1 MATALATKTKAA
13 PAAAKQADA
22 KPKSSPRPRTPVS
35 VRTPV
40 FLGGPAPARN
50 TGQPLTPAV
59 QTAIENSLQVNL
71 DSVRVHTDS
80 GAQQAASALSARAFT
95 YGNEIFLGRG
105 ERATNLRLMA
115 HEAAHVVQQQGAP
128 VIQTWSDRSDACEHE
143 AHHAATAVES
153 GQPFTVR
160 ERTGKSKVQRLGL
173 SDVLNFFA
181 DAANAIP
188 GFRMFTII
196 IGLNPINMSRVER
209 TAANILRAIV
219 EFIPGGALI
228 TQALDRYGVF
238 DRVGTWIEQQISSL
252 GISGSSI
259 RESLN
264 RFLDSLSIWDIGR
277 PGSVWE
283 RARRIFSDPID
294 RIIGFVR
301 GLGAQIL
308 TFIRDAILRPLA
320 ELASQSRGWD
330 LLCAVLG
337 RNPITGEAVP
347 RTAETLIGGFMRLI
361 GQEEVWENIQRA
373 NAIPRAWAWFQGALN
388 GLLGFVRQIPTLFI
402 EALRSLEIE
411 DIVLLP
417 RAFARVGRVFLGFA
431 GQFISWAGQQV
442 WTLLEI
448 IFDVLAPAVMPYL
461 RRAASAFR
469 TILRNPMA
477 FVHTLVRAAIQGFRQ
492 FASNFLTHLRASLIQ
507 WLTGTLAGANIYIP
521 QGFTFMEIIR
531 FVLSVLGLTWQNIRQ
546 KLVLRIGETAVRAME
561 IGFDLVV
568 TLVTQGPAAAWQRIQ
583 EGISNLR
590 EMVMEQVMTFV
601 RDRIVQAAIT
611 RLVTSL
617 NPAGAFIQAIIAIY
631 NTIMF
636 FVERLRQIA
645 QVAAAF
651 IDSISA
657 IANGVITAAANR
669 VEQTMAGLLTLVIS
683 FLARLVGL
691 GRVSDA
697 VVNIVNRIRAPIDRA
712 LDRVVEWIINMA
724 QRAGRA
730 IMGTI
735 RGRDE
740 RTPEQ
745 KQEDLNRAV
754 TALRPQITRLMQR
767 GIPRPLLLARFALWR
782 RQYRLTSLG
791 IENGVIRAT
800 INPSADMYTAQEVA
814 IGAALEPILQQAEAR
829 FLSEQAAQPTSRA
842 RLAAAQGALAAGTT
856 LPRGMTPAEMNIT
869 LRGAVAGTTPVTR
882 TGDRATLLSQQGGD
896 PYSLSMNWDP
906 RRPAPRLF
914 VQHTDFPFRRDLAFT
929 QFAYQYQFGSQDR
942 GPDTAHLP
950 GQPFPAQRPTGS
962 RGGDINQ
969 WLIQNP
975 GQVHPAIE
983 GLSGTV
989 ETARYPG
996 NLAAYQVSQGL
1007 TGAGV
1012 PLVAGNDPR
1021 QGPVLVTPA
1030 ERIHGLMAGMAM
1042 PSSSDAAQTRMT
1054 TGAAPRDARELS
1066 AEQVRRGSYAVIFQ
1080 TLREA
1085 IRVNAQPIL
1094 TQPGGDAL
1102 RDLAQAFGRWL
1113 DASLPRGL
1121 AQDDAAVRRA
1131 AQDLRNSLVAFLRA
1145 RQPRE

>member
-1 MATALATKTKAA
+1 MAALATKVVPK
-13 PAAAKQADA
+13 AAKQPET
-22 KPKSSPRPRTPVS
+22 KPKSAPTARVAAP

-50 TGQPLTPAV
+50 GGQPLAPGLQAS
-59 QTAIENSLQVNL
+59 IENSLQVNL

-80 GAQQAASALSARAFT
+80 GAQQAARNLSARAFT

-105 ERATNLRLMA
+105 ERATDLRLMA
-115 HEAAHVVQQQGAP
+115 HEAAHVVQQQSAP
-128 VIQTWSDRSDACEHE
+128 AIQKWSDHGDSWEHE
-143 AHHAATAVES
+143 AHQAAAAVENR
-153 GQPFTVR
+153 QPFTVR
-160 ERTGKSKVQRLGL
+160 ERTGKSKIQRLGL

-209 TAANILRAIV
+209 SAANILRAIV

-264 RFLDSLSIWDIGR
+264 RFLDSLGIRDIVR

-283 RARRIFSDPID
+283 RARRIFTDPID

-347 RTAETLIGGFMRLI
+347 RTAQALIGGFMRLI

-417 RAFARVGRVFLGFA
+417 RAFARVGRVFAGFA
-431 GQFISWAGQQV
+431 AQFFSWAGQQV

-477 FVHTLVRAAIQGFRQ
+477 FVRTLVRAAIQGFRQ

-546 KLVLRIGETAVRAME
+546 KLVRRIGETAVRAME

-611 RLVTSL
+611 RLLTSL

-697 VVNIVNRIRAPIDRA
+697 VVNIVNRIREPIDRA
-712 LDRVVEWIINMA
+712 LDRVVDWIVTMA

-730 IMGTI
+730 FVGAI

-740 RTPEQ
+740 RTLEE
-745 KQEDLNRAV
+745 KQRDLNQALDSGQAAV
-754 TALRPQITRLMQR
+754 NRYAGRTVGGLVLQ
-767 GIPRPLLLARFALWR
+767 PLLAAIRLR
-782 RQYRLTSLG
+782 YRLTRLEAVPDG
-791 IENGVIRAT
+791 ENWAIEGQINPGGRRRTSARAT
-800 INPSADMYTAQEVA
+800 AAPAPAPAHYLPGALDGFGRSTHVA
-814 IGAALEPILQQAEAR
+814 GEPIDHTSLQSSDR
-829 FLSEQAAQPTSRA
+829 NTSTPSPGKFLVPSRY
-842 RLAAAQGALAAGTT
+842 RYNDGHL
-856 LPRGMTPAEMNIT
+856 LPH
-869 LRGAVAGTTPVTR
+869 
-882 TGDRATLLSQQGGD
+882 S
-896 PYSLSMNWDP
+896 
-906 RRPAPRLF
+906 
-914 VQHTDFPFRRDLAFT
+914 
-929 QFAYQYQFGSQDR
+929 FG
-942 GPDTAHLP
+942 GPDTDT
-950 GQPFPAQRPTGS
+950 R
-962 RGGDINQ
+962 
-969 WLIQNP
+969 
-975 GQVHPAIE
+975 
-983 GLSGTV
+983 
-989 ETARYPG
+989 
-996 NLAAYQVSQGL
+996 NLAAISVGTNMEFSAVEDRTRRALRANTCASIRYEVTCHYLDNGPGVLENWMKENFGTGVSDQRFTGMGTLLFNMIKNRSWSADDIAQQLRVTRSQVITVEDNLKLKAVYCYLPQRF
-1007 TGAGV
+1007 TIVITPRAGSV
-1012 PLVAGNDPR
+1012 SIPGGNFDNHLPNPRNPYRPLVPQVFLDIRSGRTQRP
-1021 QGPVLVTPA
+1021 GP
-1030 ERIHGLMAGMAM
+1030 
-1042 PSSSDAAQTRMT
+1042 
-1054 TGAAPRDARELS
+1054 
-1066 AEQVRRGSYAVIFQ
+1066 
-1080 TLREA
+1080 
-1085 IRVNAQPIL
+1085 
-1094 TQPGGDAL
+1094 
-1102 RDLAQAFGRWL
+1102 
-1113 DASLPRGL
+1113 
-1121 AQDDAAVRRA
+1121 
-1131 AQDLRNSLVAFLRA
+1131 
-1145 RQPRE
+1145 